1 MLGIRFILVMQ
12 LELRMDFYM
21 IILFELIFDIK
32 LGMLVLTNMNFE
44 LEIKLKLVVDIKML
58 KRDSNLMLHSYDQ
71 LNSVAISYEFMQMKR
86 SMVIL
91 GNSADSLM
99 ILEQTIMNELM
110 MQIFLKKLTM
120 QERLD
125 LIERHD

>member
-1 MLGIRFILVMQ
+1 
-12 LELRMDFYM
+12 M

-32 LGMLVLTNMNFE
+32 LGMLVLINMNFE
-44 LEIKLKLVVDIKML
+44 LEIKLKLVVDIQML
-58 KRDSNLMLHSYDQ
+58 KMDSNLMLHSYAQ
-71 LNSVAISYEFMQMKR
+71 LNSAAISYEFMQMKR
-86 SMVIL
+86 SMVIP
-91 GNSADSLM
+91 GNNTNSLL

-120 QERLD
+120 QDRLD

>member
-1 MLGIRFILVMQ
+1 MLGIRIILVMQ
-12 LELRMDFYM
+12 LELIMDFYM

-32 LGMLVLTNMNFE
+32 LGMLVLINMNFE
-44 LEIKLKLVVDIKML
+44 LEIKLKLVVDIQML
-58 KRDSNLMLHSYDQ
+58 KMDSNLMLHSYAQ
-71 LNSVAISYEFMQMKR
+71 LNSAPISYEFMQMKR
-86 SMVIL
+86 SMVIP
-91 GNSADSLM
+91 GNNTNSLL

>member
-1 MLGIRFILVMQ
+1 MLGIRIILVMQ

-21 IILFELIFDIK
+21 IILFELQI
-32 LGMLVLTNMNFE
+32 
-44 LEIKLKLVVDIKML
+44 
-58 KRDSNLMLHSYDQ
+58 
-71 LNSVAISYEFMQMKR
+71 KR

-91 GNSADSLM
+91 GNSTNSLM

-110 MQIFLKKLTM
+110 IQIFLKKLTM

>member
-1 MLGIRFILVMQ
+1 MLGIRIILVMQ
-12 LELRMDFYM
+12 LELIMDFYM

-32 LGMLVLTNMNFE
+32 LGMLVLINMNFE
-44 LEIKLKLVVDIKML
+44 LEIKLKLVVDIQML
-58 KRDSNLMLHSYDQ
+58 KMDSNLMLHSYDQ
-71 LNSVAISYEFMQMKR
+71 LNSAAISYEFMQMKR
-86 SMVIL
+86 SMVIP
-91 GNSADSLM
+91 GNNTNSLL

>member
-1 MLGIRFILVMQ
+1 MLGIRIILVMQ

-21 IILFELIFDIK
+21 IILFELQI
-32 LGMLVLTNMNFE
+32 
-44 LEIKLKLVVDIKML
+44 
-58 KRDSNLMLHSYDQ
+58 
-71 LNSVAISYEFMQMKR
+71 KR

-91 GNSADSLM
+91 GNSTKSLM